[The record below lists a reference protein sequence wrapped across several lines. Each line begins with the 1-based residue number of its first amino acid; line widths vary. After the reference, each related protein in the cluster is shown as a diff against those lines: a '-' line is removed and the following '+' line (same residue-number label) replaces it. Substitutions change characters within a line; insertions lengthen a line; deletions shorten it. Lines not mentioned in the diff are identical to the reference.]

1 MSNIDPQLDLFKRLV
16 HENRYDLCKLVYI
29 LFPFGEKDHPL
40 EFEKPYSW
48 QMKEWAKLSAWLQNP
63 LTRYQTY
70 KLVISTGN
78 GSGKTAFGAMTM
90 LMLMYTNLLR
100 GRLTANTKPQ
110 LTQVLWPQYD
120 KWFRFARY
128 SDTFFEKF
136 GESIKSRD
144 DAKGDQWQF
153 SLFTWDEAN
162 PAAVSGLHN
171 KGNAIL
177 YTFEEAPGIPANIFQ
192 YANGAFAV
200 VDTIK
205 VWMVFGNS
213 DDPDSKFEKL
223 MSDPDWNALR
233 IDTRTLDI
241 VDKAFIAS
249 VLKDCGGDED
259 ADDFRVRVRG
269 LPRKTNADSIINRDR
284 VRDAFERAE
293 DFDIGLVNRLP
304 AIITV
309 DPAWTGGDFTT
320 IWFHQGHY
328 SKLLNAYRLDS
339 RLGEDH
345 KVTYDLLVEYEKRY
359 HADAV
364 WIDRGEGTA
373 LKTLANADGR
383 YHWDLVDFGSAP
395 NDNPNRA
402 ESEYANMRAQLYFEG
417 RRYFNEGS
425 AVLEIS
431 DEIRFEGLRIN
442 NKEIK
447 SAEELKEA
455 IIGQFGYTKG
465 DRHKITMKKI
475 CESKKEIKARV
486 GESPDFADG
495 FLIRFYRLL
504 LDRMPEHEV
513 PEHGDRF
520 FGEKAR
526 DMYKNT
532 TGSRAIDMPSGVP
545 DYSMEMYRDI
555 YR

>member
-1 MSNIDPQLDLFKRLV
+1 MTPVNRELQLFKQLV
-16 HENRYDLCKLVYI
+16 NENKYDFCKLVYL

-40 EFEKPYSW
+40 EFEKPYAW
-48 QMKEWAKLSAWLQNP
+48 QMEEWAKLSKWLSNP
-63 LTRYQTY
+63 ETRHQTY

-90 LMLMYTNLLR
+90 LMLMYTHLLR

-128 SDTFFEKF
+128 SDLFFEKF

-144 DAKGDQWQF
+144 EQKHDQWQF

-200 VDTIK
+200 ADTVKI
-205 VWMVFGNS
+205 WLVFGNS

-223 MSDPDWNALR
+223 MSDPDWHSRR
-233 IDTRTLDI
+233 IDTRTLDV
-241 VDKAFIAS
+241 VDKKFIES

-284 VRDAFERAE
+284 VREAFARAK
-293 DFDIGLVNRLP
+293 DFDIASVNRLP
-304 AIITV
+304 VIITV

-320 IWFHQGHY
+320 IWMHQGHY
-328 SKLLNAYRLDS
+328 TKLLNAYKLDS

-345 KVTYDLLVEYEKRY
+345 KLTYDLLVEYERKYR
-359 HADAV
+359 ADAV

-373 LKTLANADGR
+373 LKTLANNDGR

-395 NDNPNRA
+395 NDNPNRN
-402 ESEYANMRAQLYFEG
+402 ESEYANMRAQLYYEG
-417 RRYFNEGS
+417 RKYFNDGS
-425 AVLEIS
+425 AVIEIGDDVQIKGMRVS
-431 DEIRFEGLRIN
+431 NRELSTVDELIEV
-442 NKEIK
+442 
-447 SAEELKEA
+447 

-475 CESKKEIKARV
+475 CESKKEIKSRV
-486 GESPDFADG
+486 GESPDFSDG

-504 LDRMPEHEV
+504 LDRMPENEV
-513 PEHGDRF
+513 PDVGNRFLGERARHIYGD
-520 FGEKAR
+520 
-526 DMYKNT
+526 T
-532 TGSRAIDMPSGVP
+532 TGSRAITMPESVPNYDMSV
-545 DYSMEMYRDI
+545 YNEI

>member
-1 MSNIDPQLDLFKRLV
+1 MTSVNAELELFKRLV
-16 HENRYDLCKLVYI
+16 HENRYDFCKLVYL

-48 QMKEWAKLSAWLQNP
+48 QMEEWARMSAWFSNP
-63 LTRYQTY
+63 ATRYQTY

-90 LMLMYTNLLR
+90 LMMMYTNLLR

-110 LTQVLWPQYD
+110 LTQVLWPAYD

-128 SDTFFEKF
+128 SDLFFEKF

-144 DAKGDQWQF
+144 EQKHEQWQF

-177 YTFEEAPGIPANIFQ
+177 YIFEEAPGIPANIFQ

-200 VDTIK
+200 VDTLK
-205 VWMVFGNS
+205 VWLVFGNS

-223 MSDPDWNALR
+223 MNDPDWNSRR
-233 IDTRTLDI
+233 IDTRTLDV
-241 VDKAFIAS
+241 VDKNFIDS

-284 VRDAFERAE
+284 VREAFERGKE
-293 DFDIGLVNRLP
+293 FDIAQVNRLP
-304 AIITV
+304 VIITV

-320 IWFHQGHY
+320 IWLHQGHY

-345 KVTYDLLVEYEKRY
+345 KLTYDLIVAYEKKY
-359 HADAV
+359 MADAV

-373 LKTLANADGR
+373 LKTLANNDGR

-395 NDNPNRA
+395 NDNPNRS
-402 ESEYANMRAQLYFEG
+402 ESEYANMRAQLYYEG
-417 RRYFNEGS
+417 RKYFNEGS
-425 AVLEIS
+425 AAIEIG
-431 DEIRFEGLRIN
+431 DDVRVEGLRVSNRQI
-442 NKEIK
+442 
-447 SAEELKEA
+447 STVEELIDV

-486 GESPDFADG
+486 GESPDFPDG
-495 FLIRFYRLL
+495 YLIRFYRTL
-504 LDRMPEHEV
+504 LDRMPENEV
-513 PEHGDRF
+513 PD
-520 FGEKAR
+520 FGTKFLGESAR
-526 DMYKNT
+526 SMYGNT
-532 TGSRAIDMPSGVP
+532 TGSRAITLPESVP
-545 DYSMEMYRDI
+545 DYSMEGYRDI